1 MIIADMLQKPMRRI
15 FCGVIFILAGVLVGY
30 LADNS
35 SAILA
40 SVCGKTDPLW
50 CVPLRIALYDL
61 GLRSISYTLIV
72 LGIVISVLYNYVAEL
87 VSAILSFALNHIA
100 NSSRVVIDAMEKN
113 RLSREESR
121 NVIVETTSRFSGFF
135 DENAK
140 SVGEFFVDKIIDQSA
155 KDGGFWRRDYHSI
168 INVEKL
174 DANQYG
180 GMASAY
186 LRWNE
191 TLTFTIVNVQAG
203 KTYPYSS
210 ASSVEILDD
219 THVVDIIRNYKYD
232 IKVSGAKIF
241 SFDDYRERIL
251 QHDFA
256 AKPEF
261 VDDGLTV
268 AVKGGDFLFS
278 FTKNVAVST
287 TVADIVVDEESFIS
301 VDDRLYQLAF
311 NEATKRVTFRLNL
324 PHDLE
329 IYHYGVTGRKHGT
342 QLSGR
347 VHHTQPSPNRVR
359 IDIEDW
365 TLPGLVTILVW
376 KPKQVQTDQAGN
388 V

>member
-1 MIIADMLQKPMRRI
+1 M
-15 FCGVIFILAGVLVGY
+15 
-30 LADNS
+30 
-35 SAILA
+35 
-40 SVCGKTDPLW
+40 
-50 CVPLRIALYDL
+50 
-61 GLRSISYTLIV
+61 
-72 LGIVISVLYNYVAEL
+72 
-87 VSAILSFALNHIA
+87 
-100 NSSRVVIDAMEKN
+100 
-113 RLSREESR
+113 
-121 NVIVETTSRFSGFF
+121 
-135 DENAK
+135 
-140 SVGEFFVDKIIDQSA
+140 
-155 KDGGFWRRDYHSI
+155 
-168 INVEKL
+168 
-174 DANQYG
+174 
-180 GMASAY
+180 
-186 LRWNE
+186 
-191 TLTFTIVNVQAG
+191 
-203 KTYPYSS
+203 
-210 ASSVEILDD
+210 
-219 THVVDIIRNYKYD
+219 
-232 IKVSGAKIF
+232 
-241 SFDDYRERIL
+241 
-251 QHDFA
+251 
-256 AKPEF
+256 
-261 VDDGLTV
+261 